1 MYNYVNEKKQLNNII
16 QKITELSKEDKAAFL
31 DYLLSNL
38 TNNDLNNINN
48 SLSRKFN
55 YTISRLTSPDGLED
69 NTIYLNEDTIYKQDI
84 IDISTIKNG
93 CIVDVPIYIA
103 DDNLILNIKGADYIY
118 YTPNSI
124 KLETPLTRLKHYRLH
139 MIINGTIEDGD
150 LERTVIFDLQELTK
164 KQ

>member
-1 MYNYVNEKKQLNNII
+1 MKKKQLNNII

-31 DYLLSNL
+31 GYLLSNL

-124 KLETPLTRLKHYRLH
+124 KLETPLIRLKRYRLH

-150 LERTVIFDLQELTK
+150 LKRTVIFDLQELTK

>member
-31 DYLLSNL
+31 NYLLSNL

-48 SLSRKFN
+48 SLSMKFG
-55 YTISRLTSPDGLED
+55 YSILTPTNRNGLE
-69 NTIYLNEDTIYKQDI
+69 NNVICLNNDTVYKQDI
-84 IDISTIKNG
+84 IDISKITKG

-139 MIINGTIEDGD
+139 MIINAEIEDGEF
-150 LERTVIFDLQELTK
+150 ERSVIFDLQELTK

>member
-1 MYNYVNEKKQLNNII
+1 MSTKKKQLNNII

-31 DYLLSNL
+31 NYLLSNL

-48 SLSRKFN
+48 SLSMKFG
-55 YTISRLTSPDGLED
+55 YSILTPTDRNGLE
-69 NTIYLNEDTIYKQDI
+69 NNVICLNNDTVYKQDI
-84 IDISTIKNG
+84 IDISKITKG

-139 MIINGTIEDGD
+139 MIINAEIEDGEF
-150 LERTVIFDLQELTK
+150 ERSVIFDLQELTK